1 MGSDADEAA
10 LVFTSFFF
18 FWVLTHYPHLSHS
31 QYIYREDETQPQFS
45 SAILHCH
52 KPTPA
57 GVSELAHTE
66 AALEESSKRVVG
78 ALYEALSTRDV
89 ETVHQLLAPDLEWW
103 FHGPPNH
110 QHLMRLLTGSSSSDD
125 PFHFDPVS
133 IVAFGSTVLVEGYEE
148 RRSVAWVHAWVV
160 TDGIIT
166 QVREYFNTSVTV
178 TRLSNTDKAAE
189 GPSTSTT
196 AARSVPC
203 TCVWQSKVCE
213 SMGKS
218 VPGLLLALQ

>member
-1 MGSDADEAA
+1 MSINRERKEAE
-10 LVFTSFFF
+10 VGRT
-18 FWVLTHYPHLSHS
+18 S
-31 QYIYREDETQPQFS
+31 QYWC
-45 SAILHCH
+45 AIVPLQHYH
-52 KPTPA
+52 
-57 GVSELAHTE
+57 SELAHTE
-66 AALEESSKRVVG
+66 AIATLEESCKRVVG
-78 ALYEALSTRDV
+78 ALYEALNASDV

-103 FHGPPNH
+103 FHGPPTH
-110 QHLMRLLTGSSSSDD
+110 QHLMRLLTGSSSSGD
-125 PFHFDPVS
+125 PFLFDPVS
-133 IVAFGSTVLVEGYEE
+133 LVAFGSTVLVEGYEE

-178 TRLSNTDKAAE
+178 TRLTNTDA
-189 GPSTSTT
+189 PSSSTT
-196 AARSVPC
+196 AAPSVLC